1 MSKDQ
6 DQQDIEYIER
16 ASAEAAEQYA
26 KSGVPGDDQEF
37 HDARPSAFLLLLVCV
52 ASVSHFMFGYD
63 TGYIS
68 AALVSIGDDL
78 GEELSYGQ
86 EELVTSAT
94 SLGALLGAAI
104 TSPLA
109 DNFGRKYTSMGANLF
124 LMVGAIIQL
133 AAHNVWTMIGGRFVM
148 GWGVG
153 IGSVIAPLFI
163 TELAPPRFRGRLV
176 TMASLIRTGAQMFAY
191 AIGAGLEHVHN
202 GWRILIG
209 ISLIPCAA
217 QLALMIPLPDSPRY
231 LVQKG
236 RMEDAARALKRTHKG
251 ASDESVAL
259 KIADLIESTR
269 EPYPDVSVVRRF
281 FLKLKELHTVPS
293 NFRGL
298 IIVCGGQGI
307 NQFTGFNSLMYF
319 SATIFQIV
327 GFSNA
332 TAVSIVV
339 AATNFVFTV
348 VVYFLVDRVGR
359 RKLMLWSLAGMVLS
373 FVLNAIA
380 FHFLD
385 VVFVGNDATAQ
396 SPNKKQW
403 GDTIVVF
410 MMMFVAFFA
419 VGAGAIPWQQSEVF
433 PMSVRG
439 LGSSFATC
447 TNWAGSL
454 TVAATFLTMMKNIT
468 PTGTFAF
475 FAGISL
481 VSWIFL
487 YFTFPE
493 LANLSLEE
501 TQMIL
506 SDGFN
511 IKKSI
516 ELSKAR
522 RRKD

>member
-1 MSKDQ
+1 
-6 DQQDIEYIER
+6 
-16 ASAEAAEQYA
+16 
-26 KSGVPGDDQEF
+26 
-37 HDARPSAFLLLLVCV
+37 
-52 ASVSHFMFGYD
+52 MFGFD

-68 AALVSIGDDL
+68 AALVSIGTDL
-78 GEELSYGQ
+78 GSELSYGQ
-86 EELVTSAT
+86 EELITSAT
-94 SLGALLGAAI
+94 SLGALCGAAI

-109 DNFGRKYTSMGANLF
+109 DNLGRKYTSMGANIF
-124 LMVGAIIQL
+124 LMVGAIVQL
-133 AAHNVWTMIGGRFVM
+133 AAHSVWTMIAGRFVM

-163 TELAPPRFRGRLV
+163 TELAPPRWRGRLV
-176 TMASLIRTGAQMFAY
+176 TISSIIRTGAQLFAY

-209 ISLIPCAA
+209 ISLIPCLA
-217 QLALMIPLPDSPRY
+217 QLLLLIPLPDSPRF

-236 RMEDAARALKRTHKG
+236 RIIEATRALQRTHNG
-251 ASDESVAL
+251 ASDDTIAIKVAEL
-259 KIADLIESTR
+259 VDSTR
-269 EPYPDVSVVRRF
+269 DPYEGYSVFRRF

-327 GFSNA
+327 GFSNS

-339 AATNFVFTV
+339 AGTNFVFTV
-348 VVYFLVDRVGR
+348 AVYFLVDRVGR
-359 RKLMLWSLAGMVLS
+359 RKLMLWSLAGMTVS
-373 FVLNAIA
+373 FVLNAVA

-385 VVFVGNDATAQ
+385 IVFDGNNASAHGPQ
-396 SPNKKQW
+396 KKQW
-403 GDTIVVF
+403 GDAVIVF
-410 MMMFVAFFA
+410 MILFVAFFA
-419 VGAGAIPWQQSEVF
+419 VGCGAIPWQQSEVF

-439 LGSSFATC
+439 LGSSFACC

-468 PTGTFAF
+468 PPGTFAF
-475 FAGISL
+475 FAAISL

-493 LANLSLEE
+493 LANLGLEE

-522 RRKD
+522 RHKD